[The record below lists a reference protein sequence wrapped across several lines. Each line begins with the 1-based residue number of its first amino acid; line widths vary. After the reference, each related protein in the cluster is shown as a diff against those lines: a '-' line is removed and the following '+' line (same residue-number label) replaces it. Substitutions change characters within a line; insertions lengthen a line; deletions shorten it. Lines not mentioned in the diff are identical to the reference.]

1 MLKLGYTGHVTVVG
15 LNIDSLF
22 SQDLCFWIHGSRKR
36 DLQPVFFKF
45 SWNRFFFIK
54 FSLYF

>member
-1 MLKLGYTGHVTVVG
+1 MLKQGYTGDVTVVG

-36 DLQPVFFKF
+36 DLQPVVFKSF
-45 SWNRFFFIK
+45 LGILK
-54 FSLYF
+54 QISLYF